1 MIQLLLE
8 SFVCSFK
15 THKIRKAE
23 PSLTLSGNVLSF
35 REKRSDLYVGKAI
48 VYPPVG
54 EWKYV

>member
-35 REKRSDLYVGKAI
+35 IEKRSESCMREKPFTLQ
-48 VYPPVG
+48 
-54 EWKYV
+54 